1 VFDAEP
7 AGNDAGMQGTVILR
21 SLGGVLIAA
30 SLAACH
36 PSVRSAA
43 GQTPPPSPASAA
55 QANSTAIPDQRLTAG
70 PGDKYFAKTDAK
82 THGVNFAI
90 WANGRP
96 VGAIDWPSKAMDI
109 TKDMKGHA
117 NVVVVQ
123 WTKTQKNGSGSLTI
137 GTAKKT
143 VFTTNVTPS
152 SPAKGSNS
160 KQFIAPQA
168 PVGRGGQTSQ

>member
-1 VFDAEP
+1 
-7 AGNDAGMQGTVILR
+7 MQGTVILR
-21 SLGGVLIAA
+21 SLGFIVVAA
-30 SLAACH
+30 ALAACH

-43 GQTPPPSPASAA
+43 GQTPEPSSTTAA
-55 QANSTAIPDQRLTAG
+55 QANSTAIPDQRLSSG

-82 THGVNFAI
+82 THGVDFAI

-96 VGAIDWPSKAMDI
+96 VGEIDWAGKALDI

-117 NVVVVQ
+117 NDIVVK

-143 VFTTNVTPS
+143 VFTTNVTAS

-168 PVGRGGQTSQ
+168 PVGRGEQSSQ